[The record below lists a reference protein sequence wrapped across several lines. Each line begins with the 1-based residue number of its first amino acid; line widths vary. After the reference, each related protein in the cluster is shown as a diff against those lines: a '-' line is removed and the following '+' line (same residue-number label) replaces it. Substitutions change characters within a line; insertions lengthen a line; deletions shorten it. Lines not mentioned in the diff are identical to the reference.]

1 MTPVRDLAPDNA
13 PWLPILGDV
22 NDPRG
27 ATTDESADAGTEE
40 PLDEGSAVRAL
51 DPSAEALHADDAPS
65 SAEPDDAAEP
75 PPPPPPPGDVASD
88 VAPGDDESDDGLA
101 PEPPPLPALDAS
113 AHAHMLV
120 DPVMASA
127 AADTPL
133 FDATAPLYVAST
145 RIAYPPAAALIR
157 IDQLP
162 TGADPSAGGGVATP
176 YASTVRHAHAGSA
189 PVPVGRR
196 RWFRRTVATVVA
208 LLLLAMTGLAIYLF
222 MSASGWRDQAKGY
235 LGSSQELGGELAGTR
250 NDLSGAQAELEAV
263 RAQLAT
269 AQERIVELANE
280 KAQLGDEWEITQQLV
295 DYQERVSDAAGQV
308 ALALD
313 QCVQGQQEFIG
324 YLQRERESTAP
335 TYDPAELAK
344 FETDVEALCQAASE
358 ANIALQLELS
368 R

>member
-1 MTPVRDLAPDNA
+1 
-13 PWLPILGDV
+13 
-22 NDPRG
+22 
-27 ATTDESADAGTEE
+27 
-40 PLDEGSAVRAL
+40 
-51 DPSAEALHADDAPS
+51 
-65 SAEPDDAAEP
+65 
-75 PPPPPPPGDVASD
+75 
-88 VAPGDDESDDGLA
+88 
-101 PEPPPLPALDAS
+101 
-113 AHAHMLV
+113 
-120 DPVMASA
+120 MASA
-127 AADTPL
+127 ATDTPL

-145 RIAYPPAAALIR
+145 RIAYPPAAALTR
-157 IDQLP
+157 IDLP
-162 TGADPSAGGGVATP
+162 TGADSSAGGGAPTP

-208 LLLLAMTGLAIYLF
+208 LLLLATTGLAIYLF
-222 MSASGWRDQAKGY
+222 MSASGWRDQAKSY
-235 LGSSQELGGELAGTR
+235 LGSSLELGGDLAGTR
-250 NDLSGAQAELEAV
+250 SDLSGARAELEAV

-324 YLQRERESTAP
+324 YLQRERESTVP

>member
-1 MTPVRDLAPDNA
+1 LAA
-13 PWLPILGDV
+13 
-22 NDPRG
+22 
-27 ATTDESADAGTEE
+27 
-40 PLDEGSAVRAL
+40 RAL
-51 DPSAEALHADDAPS
+51 DPSAEALHPDDDAP
-65 SAEPDDAAEP
+65 P
-75 PPPPPPPGDVASD
+75 PPT
-88 VAPGDDESDDGLA
+88 
-101 PEPPPLPALDAS
+101 LDAS
-113 AHAHMLV
+113 AHAHVLV
-120 DPVMASA
+120 DPVSASA

-145 RIAYPPAAALIR
+145 HITYPPAATLTR
-157 IDQLP
+157 IDPLP
-162 TGADPSAGGGVATP
+162 TGAGDTTGGGMSTP

-189 PVPVGRR
+189 TVPVRGR
-196 RWFRRTVATVVA
+196 RWFRRTVAAVVTV
-208 LLLLAMTGLAIYLF
+208 LLLATTGLAIYLF
-222 MSASGWRDQAKGY
+222 MSARGWRDQAKSY
-235 LGSSQELGGELAGTR
+235 LGSSLELGGELAGTR
-250 NDLSGAQAELEAV
+250 SDLSGARAELEAV

-269 AQERIVELANE
+269 AQARIVELADE

-295 DYQERVSDAAGQV
+295 DYQERVSVAAGQV

-324 YLQRERESTAP
+324 YLQRERESTVP

>member
-1 MTPVRDLAPDNA
+1 M
-13 PWLPILGDV
+13 

-27 ATTDESADAGTEE
+27 AATDESADAGTEE
-40 PLDEGSAVRAL
+40 PLDEGLAARAL
-51 DPSAEALHADDAPS
+51 DPSAEALHPDDDAP
-65 SAEPDDAAEP
+65 PPPPPPDAAEP
-75 PPPPPPPGDVASD
+75 PPPPPPP
-88 VAPGDDESDDGLA
+88 DDEPL
-101 PEPPPLPALDAS
+101 PPPPPPALDAS
-113 AHAHMLV
+113 AHAHVLV
-120 DPVMASA
+120 DPVTASA
-127 AADTPL
+127 PADTPL

-145 RIAYPPAAALIR
+145 RIALPPAAALTR
-157 IDQLP
+157 IDPLP
-162 TGADPSAGGGVATP
+162 TDVDFSAGGRVPTP

-189 PVPVGRR
+189 PAPVGRR

-208 LLLLAMTGLAIYLF
+208 LLLLATTGLAIYLF
-222 MSASGWRDQAKGY
+222 MSASGWRDQAKSY
-235 LGSSQELGGELAGTR
+235 LGSSLELGRDLAGTR
-250 NDLSGAQAELEAV
+250 NDLSGARAELEAV

>member
-1 MTPVRDLAPDNA
+1 MNH
-13 PWLPILGDV
+13 
-22 NDPRG
+22 PRG
-27 ATTDESADAGTEE
+27 GATGESADAGTEE
-40 PLDEGSAVRAL
+40 PLDEGSAARAL
-51 DPSAEALHADDAPS
+51 DPSAETLHPDDDAPS
-65 SAEPDDAAEP
+65 SAEPSSAEPDDAIEP
-75 PPPPPPPGDVASD
+75 PPPAAD
-88 VAPGDDESDDGLA
+88 APADDGLA
-101 PEPPPLPALDAS
+101 PEPAPSPPAPDGEPAPPPPPPALDAS
-113 AHAHMLV
+113 AHAHVLV
-120 DPVMASA
+120 DPVTASA
-127 AADTPL
+127 PADTPL
-133 FDATAPLYVAST
+133 FDASAPLYVAST
-145 RIAYPPAAALIR
+145 RIALPPAAALTR
-157 IDQLP
+157 IDPLP
-162 TGADPSAGGGVATP
+162 TGADPSAGGGTPTP

-208 LLLLAMTGLAIYLF
+208 LLLLATTGLAIYLF
-222 MSASGWRDQAKGY
+222 MSASGWRDQAKSY
-235 LGSSQELGGELAGTR
+235 LGSSLELGGDLAGTR
-250 NDLSGAQAELEAV
+250 SDLSGARAELEAV

-324 YLQRERESTAP
+324 YLQRERESTVP

>member
-1 MTPVRDLAPDNA
+1 M
-13 PWLPILGDV
+13 
-22 NDPRG
+22 NDPLG
-27 ATTDESADAGTEE
+27 AATDESAEGRTEE
-40 PLDEGSAVRAL
+40 PLDEGLAARAL
-51 DPSAEALHADDAPS
+51 DPSAEALHPDDDAPPPPPAPDA
-65 SAEPDDAAEP
+65 AEPDDAAEP
-75 PPPPPPPGDVASD
+75 PPPPPPPADDA
-88 VAPGDDESDDGLA
+88 VAP
-101 PEPPPLPALDAS
+101 PPPPPPPALDAS
-113 AHAHMLV
+113 AHAHVLV
-120 DPVMASA
+120 DPVTASA

-133 FDATAPLYVAST
+133 FDATAPLYVVST
-145 RIAYPPAAALIR
+145 RIAYPPAAALTQV
-157 IDQLP
+157 DPLS
-162 TGADPSAGGGVATP
+162 TGAGDTTGGGMPTA

-196 RWFRRTVATVVA
+196 RWFRRTVATIVT
-208 LLLLAMTGLAIYLF
+208 LLLLATTGLAIYLL
-222 MSASGWRDQAKGY
+222 MSAREWRDQAKSY

>member
-1 MTPVRDLAPDNA
+1 
-13 PWLPILGDV
+13 V

-27 ATTDESADAGTEE
+27 AATDESAEGGTEE
-40 PLDEGSAVRAL
+40 PLDEGLAARAL
-51 DPSAEALHADDAPS
+51 DPSAEALHPDDDAPS

-75 PPPPPPPGDVASD
+75 PPPPPPPGDVA
-88 VAPGDDESDDGLA
+88 PGDLASDLASDDGLA
-101 PEPPPLPALDAS
+101 PEPPPPPPPPALDAS
-113 AHAHMLV
+113 AHAHVLV
-120 DPVMASA
+120 DPVTASA

-133 FDATAPLYVAST
+133 FDATAPLYVVST
-145 RIAYPPAAALIR
+145 RIAYPPAAALTR
-157 IDQLP
+157 VDPLP
-162 TGADPSAGGGVATP
+162 TGAGDTTGGGMPTA

-196 RWFRRTVATVVA
+196 RWFRRTVATIVT
-208 LLLLAMTGLAIYLF
+208 LLLLATTGLAIYLL
-222 MSASGWRDQAKGY
+222 MSAREWRDQAKSY

>member
-1 MTPVRDLAPDNA
+1 
-13 PWLPILGDV
+13 V

-27 ATTDESADAGTEE
+27 GATGASADAGTEE
-40 PLDEGSAVRAL
+40 PLDEGSAARAL
-51 DPSAEALHADDAPS
+51 DPSADAVEPS
-65 SAEPDDAAEP
+65 SGEPDDVVDDAAASAPPPPPPDDAP
-75 PPPPPPPGDVASD
+75 PPPPPP
-88 VAPGDDESDDGLA
+88 
-101 PEPPPLPALDAS
+101 PALDAS
-113 AHAHMLV
+113 AHAHVLV
-120 DPVMASA
+120 DPVLASA

-133 FDATAPLYVAST
+133 FDATAPLYVVST
-145 RIAYPPAAALIR
+145 RIAYPPAATLTR
-157 IDQLP
+157 IDPLP
-162 TGADPSAGGGVATP
+162 TGADLPVGGNGATP
-176 YASTVRHAHAGSA
+176 YASTIRHAHAGSA
-189 PVPVGRR
+189 PVPVRGR
-196 RWFRRTVATVVA
+196 RWFRRTVATVVTF
-208 LLLLAMTGLAIYLF
+208 LLLATTGLAIYLF
-222 MSASGWRDQAKGY
+222 VSASGWRDQAKSY
-235 LGSSQELGGELAGTR
+235 LGSSLELGGELAGTR
-250 NDLSGAQAELEAV
+250 SDLSGARAEIEAV

-324 YLQRERESTAP
+324 YLQRERESPVP